1 MPQII
6 RTATVSRHTAE
17 THIDVSLTLNSL
29 ASSTLESGVAFLD
42 HMLDQIARHG
52 RVQLNVKCQGDT
64 YIDDHHSVEDVGIA
78 IGRALKEAL
87 GDKKGCV
94 RYASAYVPLDE
105 ALSRVVID
113 LSGRPG
119 LHFNASFPKEK
130 IGTFDVEL
138 VQEFFQGLVNH
149 AMITVHI
156 DAIKGINTHH
166 MVESIFKAFARALYE
181 ATRIDAAMTDHI
193 PSTKGLL

>member
-1 MPQII
+1 M
-6 RTATVSRHTAE
+6 RTATVSRHTNE
-17 THIDVSLTLNSL
+17 TKIDVSLTLNSL
-29 ASSTLESGVAFLD
+29 MKSNLNSGVSFLD

-52 RVQLNVKCQGDT
+52 RMQLDIVCKGDT
-64 YIDDHHSVEDVGIA
+64 HIDDHHSVEDVGIA
-78 IGRALKEAL
+78 LGCALKQAL

-94 RYASAYVPLDE
+94 RYGANYAPLDE

-119 LHFNASFPKEK
+119 LYFNASFPKQK

-156 DAIKGINTHH
+156 DVLKGINTHH
-166 MVESIFKAFARALYE
+166 MVESIFKAFARALY
-181 ATRIDAAMTDHI
+181 AASTLDEQIINQI
-193 PSTKGLL
+193 PSTKGAL